1 MAQTTKQRSFFE
13 RNIHYLIIAAVAL
26 IVGAVFLTKSNGGG
40 SSASAVNP
48 AGQSADPA
56 EATFADAPADAKLA
70 PDFTLTST
78 DGKPIKLSDYR
89 GKVVVLDFWATWCP
103 PCKAEIPDFIK
114 LYSKYKDDGFQMLG
128 VSLDQGGLKD
138 VVPFMKDHGINYPI
152 VLGTDEVVS
161 AYGGIR
167 GIPTTFVIDKKGY
180 VRESFEGYR
189 QASVFEDAVL
199 KLTKEK

>member
-1 MAQTTKQRSFFE
+1 MVQEIRRRNFLE
-13 RNIHYLIIAAVAL
+13 RDIHYIIIAAVVL
-26 IVGAVFLTKSNGGG
+26 IVGAVYLSRQTGKT
-40 SSASAVNP
+40 SSQPAVDSAGSAVSANEAAF
-48 AGQSADPA
+48 AGVPS
-56 EATFADAPADAKLA
+56 EWKLA
-70 PDFTLTST
+70 PDFTLAST
-78 DGKPIKLSDYR
+78 DGKKIKLSNFR

-138 VVPFMKDHGINYPI
+138 VVPFIKDYGINYPV
-152 VLGTDEVVS
+152 VLGTEEIVS

-180 VRESFEGYR
+180 VRDEFEGYR
-189 QASVFEDAVL
+189 PAPVFEKDIEQ
-199 KLTKEK
+199 LTKEQ